1 MKVRQSAT
9 DPNLFLLTDARVD
22 ALDAS
27 LSQLNLFDKSHTDVL
42 WKAIHDLKKEPYV
55 TTMSIFS
62 KITDKLIFRLAHFT
76 PFYLTYTNKQLC
88 LLFSIL
94 QRKYRF

>member
-62 KITDKLIFRLAHFT
+62 KITDKLIFRLACTVPHHFT
-76 PFYLTYTNKQLC
+76 YSNVNSCAYF
-88 LLFSIL
+88 F
-94 QRKYRF
+94 